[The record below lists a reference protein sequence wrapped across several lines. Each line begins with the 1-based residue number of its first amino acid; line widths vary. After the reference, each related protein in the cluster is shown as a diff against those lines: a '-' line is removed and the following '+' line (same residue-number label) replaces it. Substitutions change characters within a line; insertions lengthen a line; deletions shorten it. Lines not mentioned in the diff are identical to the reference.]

1 MITKAQL
8 GRRPSLQA
16 QGLVRHLS
24 SGRPNPW
31 TRFDPALG
39 RGYRIGQRLIVPAN
53 SGFFPGLPPT
63 VLANH
68 GDPEKIFRWKVT
80 CYVTMPDGVT
90 PPVLQGSGLRFV
102 VRAKMEND
110 NIPRTA
116 FVTLGD
122 AQALYA
128 PGRSISVLAFNP
140 NSYDLLAEVALDEY
154 VGGISVWEDT
164 LLYDNLLG
172 ETELVFPPFCSR
184 FQVYTQAGAGAAEIR
199 AYDPSGVIVYSEV
212 LAVPR
217 SGLLDRLPNTLYTIR
232 PTGAPPQTHQVLFVC
247 DG

>member
-1 MITKAQL
+1 MITRAQL
-8 GRRPSLQA
+8 GRRPSLRA
-16 QGLVRHLS
+16 QKLVRHLS

-53 SGFFPGLPPT
+53 SGFFPGTPPT

-80 CYVTMPDGVT
+80 CYVTMPDGVAD
-90 PPVLQGSGLRFV
+90 PVQQGSGLRFV

-128 PGRSISVLAFNP
+128 PGRSLSVLAFNP
-140 NSYDLLAEVALDEY
+140 NPYDLIAEVALDEY

-164 LLYDNLLG
+164 LLYDNLTA

-184 FQVYTQAGAGAAEIR
+184 FQVFSRAGAAAAEIR
-199 AYDPSGVIVYSEV
+199 AYDPSGAIVYSEV
-212 LAVPR
+212 LATPR
-217 SGLLDRLPNTLYTIR
+217 SGMLDRLPNTDYTIR
-232 PTGAPPQTHQVLFVC
+232 PSTPGPQVHQVLFVC

>member
-1 MITKAQL
+1 MITKVQT
-8 GRRPSLQA
+8 GRRPSMQA
-16 QGLVRHLS
+16 QGLIKHLT

-39 RGYRIGQRLIVPAN
+39 RGYRIGQKLVVPA
-53 SGFFPGLPPT
+53 GAGLNPWAPPT

-80 CYVTMPDGVT
+80 CYVTMPDGVAD
-90 PPVLQGSGLRFV
+90 PPLTGAGLRFV
-102 VRAKMEND
+102 VRARMEND

-128 PGRSISVLAFNP
+128 PGRSLSVLAFNP
-140 NSYDLLAEVALDEY
+140 NPFDLVAEVALDEY

-164 LLYDNLLG
+164 LLYEDLAA

-184 FQVYTQAGAGAAEIR
+184 FQVFSRSTGGTCEVR
-199 AYDPSGVIVYSEV
+199 AYAPSGAIVYNEV
-212 LAVPR
+212 LGIPR
-217 SGLLDRLPNTLYTIR
+217 SGMLDRLPNTDYTIR
-232 PTGAPPQTHQVLFVC
+232 PTGVGLQTHQVLFVC